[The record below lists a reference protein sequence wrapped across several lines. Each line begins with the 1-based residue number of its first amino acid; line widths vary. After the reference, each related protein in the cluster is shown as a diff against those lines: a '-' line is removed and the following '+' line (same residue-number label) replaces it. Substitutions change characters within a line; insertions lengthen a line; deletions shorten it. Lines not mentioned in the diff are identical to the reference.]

1 VVKQY
6 FVVLKSLMVETENPS
21 ALSPEAYYVNV
32 WSSDSI
38 FDILLHSA
46 FPWDMRKTNLQP
58 IITTSCKL
66 SEVKNLHSYWKNLL

>member
-46 FPWDMRKTNLQP
+46 FPWDVRKINLQP

-66 SEVKNLHSYWKNLL
+66 SKVKNLHSYWKNLL